1 MDTGNAGQRAYISNQ
16 RGGMKMRRS
25 EEWRGRGVAVW
36 LLLLMGLLGCS
47 PIQWIAPY
55 DKKTDD
61 AVTNL
66 QKMTAQFFT
75 HVERQKGSSA
85 QDYKD
90 ETKFYDDA
98 KVMLSGILVR
108 ARALTHNAKT
118 AQQIEILGQQFQEL
132 EQTHKTIGISQAIVP
147 QLERAFNRTFTAILT
162 LEVAKKE
169 PKQEGAGK

>member
-1 MDTGNAGQRAYISNQ
+1 MG
-16 RGGMKMRRS
+16 RS
-25 EEWRGRGVAVW
+25 KRLRSPGVGVW
-36 LLLLMGLLGCS
+36 LLLLVGLLGCS
-47 PIQWIAPY
+47 SIQLIAPY
-55 DKKTDD
+55 DQKTDD

-66 QKMTAQFFT
+66 QKVTAQFLT

-108 ARALTHNAKT
+108 ARALTNNAKT
-118 AQQIEILGQQFQEL
+118 AQQIEILGQQFQQL
-132 EQTHKTIGISQAIVP
+132 EQTHKTIGISQAAVP
-147 QLERAFNRTFTAILT
+147 QLESAFNRTFTAILT

-169 PKQEGAGK
+169 PQQEGAGK